1 MEGNVWGDARKAAS
15 LREAPPSRS
24 LPKRFVG
31 ARFWGGGRFSG
42 RSSATSI
49 GAANGRLFRLRKTA
63 MLSRHWR
70 LWLSFPSSPDPFSR
84 RAAGVWGGCFF
95 GVGSAC
101 ELGVSPLALSESTV
115 ADRAAADMRRGGI
128 RRHVHKHMAADTR
141 HAKPPLK
148 GEVPAVG
155 GRRGSFP
162 APHGRGGSVS
172 RRDLNQLIENPPHSQ
187 AEPTPKQRTKPIA
200 NRSSGVGGLGGE
212 GLLSEKPPLPQN
224 LPASLTSQP
233 LPMRRGRGG
242 FGRSASGEERRASL
256 RRGREQCLNRAPRG
270 RWCLR

>member
-1 MEGNVWGDARKAAS
+1 MWGDAREAAS

-31 ARFWGGGRFSG
+31 ARFWGGGGFSE
-42 RSSATSI
+42 RS
-49 GAANGRLFRLRKTA
+49 
-63 MLSRHWR
+63 
-70 LWLSFPSSPDPFSR
+70 PSSPDPFSR

-101 ELGVSPLALSESTV
+101 ELGVSPLELSESTA

-141 HAKPPLK
+141 HSKPPLK

-162 APHGRGGSVS
+162 KPHGHGGSVS

-187 AEPTPKQRTKPIA
+187 AEPTPKQRTKPNA
-200 NRSSGVGGLGGE
+200 SRSSGVGGLGGE
-212 GLLSEKPPLPQN
+212 GLLSEKPPLPPESPR
-224 LPASLTSQP
+224 LPHFTTSAHAAGSWRVWAKRQ
-233 LPMRRGRGG
+233 R
-242 FGRSASGEERRASL
+242 
-256 RRGREQCLNRAPRG
+256 
-270 RWCLR
+270 

>member
-1 MEGNVWGDARKAAS
+1 MRGRRLLS
-15 LREAPPSRS
+15 REAPPSRS

-31 ARFWGGGRFSG
+31 ARFWGGGGFSE
-42 RSSATSI
+42 RS
-49 GAANGRLFRLRKTA
+49 
-63 MLSRHWR
+63 
-70 LWLSFPSSPDPFSR
+70 PSSPDPFSR

-101 ELGVSPLALSESTV
+101 ELGLSPLALSESTA

-128 RRHVHKHMAADTR
+128 RRHVHKHMTADAR

-162 APHGRGGSVS
+162 KPHGRGGSVS
-172 RRDLNQLIENPPHSQ
+172 RRDLTQ
-187 AEPTPKQRTKPIA
+187 AYRRRTQPTGGINSEATYQA
-200 NRSSGVGGLGGE
+200 NRQPLFGSGGLGE
-212 GLLSEKPPLPQN
+212 RRFSLRSGLSPRVFPHVLP
-224 LPASLTSQP
+224 TSQP
-233 LPMRRGRGG
+233 PPMRRGRGG
-242 FGRSASGEERRASL
+242 FGRNASGEERRASL